1 MFFIISKSEIIASNN
16 AVVALLTNIDIGK
29 GRTHDEM
36 VRSAED
42 AKKNF
47 GKFVHDIQKDVIERG
62 DTNKVAVEYHEQGGE
77 EYIRIEVNTGYYV
90 RYMELVA
97 KYAEPYANIINSVVG
112 LLMSFKAAIRNFGF
126 IAKGFEAESKKLE
139 AEFSAK
145 KD

>member
-1 MFFIISKSEIIASNN
+1 MIASNN
-16 AVVALLTNIDIGK
+16 AVVALLTGIDIGK
-29 GRTHDEM
+29 GRAHDEM
-36 VRSAED
+36 VRCAED
-42 AKKNF
+42 AKNNF

-62 DTNKVAVEYHEQGGE
+62 DTNKVAVDYYEQDGE
-77 EYIRIEVNTGYYV
+77 EYIRIEVNSDYYI
-90 RYMELVA
+90 RYMRLVTQ
-97 KYAEPYANIINSVVG
+97 YAEPYANIINSAVG